1 LKQTHTR
8 AGPLRSLLLLA
19 GLSTALPALAG
30 DAKPVALSP
39 TADCDGALA
48 HLPVS
53 SDSSKREAALA
64 PHRAA
69 LSADQLNAYGM
80 RCHKKGRFRESAHFF
95 GLAIS
100 EDPKHAL
107 AHYNLACALAR
118 LREQGAIPC
127 RDPSTMAEDIALH
140 LRTSVSL
147 DKQRAIRART
157 DPDLDW
163 TRTMLGFRLI
173 YMEAPKSPMELA
185 ALFDGVTLWGPTPG
199 VYTLAE
205 ASFKRTQASG
215 LTGSVKGWT
224 LDVLGGTMDQVAR
237 QGTWRAEPGKII
249 VDWAGKPVTTE
260 TITLDALDAHTDESW
275 ISMPDECGA

>member
-1 LKQTHTR
+1 MNQTHTR
-8 AGPLRSLLLLA
+8 AGPLQLLLLLA

-39 TADCDGALA
+39 AADCDGALA

-53 SDSSKREAALA
+53 FDSRKLEAALA
-64 PHRAA
+64 PHRAV
-69 LSADQLNAYGM
+69 LTADQLNAYGM
-80 RCHKKGRFRESAHFF
+80 RCHKKGRFKESAHFF

-100 EDPKHAL
+100 VDPKHAL

-118 LREQGAIPC
+118 LREQGAVPC
-127 RDPSTMAEDIALH
+127 NDPSTMAEDIALH
-140 LRTSVSL
+140 LRTSVTL

-157 DPDLDW
+157 DRDLDS

-173 YMEAPKSPMELA
+173 YMDAPKSPTELA

-199 VYTLAE
+199 IATVAE

-215 LTGSVKGWT
+215 LTGTVKGWT
-224 LDVLGGTMDQVAR
+224 LDVDGGTMDEIPR
-237 QGTWRAEPGKII
+237 QGTWRAELGKII
-249 VDWAGKPVTTE
+249 VDWAGKPGSTE
-260 TITLDALDAHTDESW
+260 TITLDALDTHMDESW
-275 ISMPDECGA
+275 VTMPDECGA